1 MKKLL
6 SPILA
11 LLSLSALASND
22 CTQKPES
29 LGGEDFKV
37 EITSYLLPSSRK
49 HILILPPT
57 GGSNVLDRSWARKF
71 CASGFNAHIIERW
84 TLLDEFSTD
93 LELHQRLYGRS
104 QKAIGLVLD
113 HLEGPEY
120 VGVFG
125 TSIGGIFTA
134 MAMGIHDRIDAAF
147 VITAGADMAALI
159 ANSDQEAMTDLWE
172 KRKSQFGIPDKK
184 TYIDLLKPKIEYD
197 PLQLPRKF
205 DGKDLGMIIATEDT
219 TVPTQNQI
227 SLQEFW
233 KPKITIKLHSNHFW
247 AIVKSSLWNSG
258 KVVTF
263 FKESSEKKRPITD
276 KI

>member
-1 MKKLL
+1 MKKLF
-6 SPILA
+6 SPLLA
-11 LLSLSALASND
+11 LLSLSSFASDD
-22 CTQKPES
+22 CSQRPVS

-37 EITSYLLPSSRK
+37 EVTSYLLSSSRK

-57 GGSNVLDRSWARKF
+57 GGSNVLDRSWARNF
-71 CASGFNAHIIERW
+71 CANGFNAHIIERW

-93 LELHQRLYGRS
+93 LGLHQRLYGRS

-113 HLEGPEY
+113 HLEGAEY
-120 VGVFG
+120 VGVLG

-147 VITAGADMAALI
+147 VITAGADMAVLI

-172 KRKSQFGIPDKK
+172 KRRSQFSIPDKK
-184 TYIDLLKPKIEYD
+184 TYIDLLKSKIEYD

-219 TVPTQNQI
+219 TVPTENQV

-233 KPKITIKLHSNHFW
+233 KPKTIINLQNNHFW
-247 AIVKSSLWNSG
+247 AIVKSWLWDSG
-258 KVVTF
+258 KVVDF
-263 FKESSEKKRPITD
+263 FKTSAAKK
-276 KI
+276 KS